1 MATAKPDVDQVTIED
16 VTGQT
21 ITVPLKL
28 IIAYAEGRI
37 SDVKY
42 RAQWVVKSGSTA
54 SHNAQI

>member
-21 ITVPLKL
+21 ITVALKL

-42 RAQWVVKSGSTA
+42 RAQWIVKPGSNNF
-54 SHNAQI
+54 S